1 MLVLALS
8 LALTPAGDKKA
19 EYAKPRLLME
29 PALMMALLP
38 ERVVV
43 LDARPR
49 EDYDKGHVPGARW
62 VDVAAWSKAVL
73 ADEDVEKW
81 AERIG
86 ALGIDGK
93 LSVVVYDDDRSREA
107 SRLWWILKFWGVP
120 DVRVLN
126 GGWKGFLAAGGKP
139 TTETPAVTPRRPEL
153 KREEQRLATRE
164 RIEKLLKRGASDQ
177 LLDARSEGEHCGDK
191 KLAKRGGA
199 IPGARHLEWSDM
211 IERKSGR
218 FKSAAEL
225 TKLFRDAGIDL
236 DQPTTTYCQSG
247 GRAAVAA
254 FVYELMTGKP
264 ARNYYKSWAEWG
276 NAADTP
282 VETPRRKK

>member
-19 EYAKPRLLME
+19 EYAKPALLAE
-29 PALMMALLP
+29 PADLGKKAVL
-38 ERVVV
+38 
-43 LDARPR
+43 LDARPK
-49 EDYDKGHVPGARW
+49 EQYDAGHIPGAVW
-62 VDVAAWSKAVL
+62 VDLAAWGKAVNT
-73 ADEDVEKW
+73 DDTPEGW
-81 AERIG
+81 AGRIG
-86 ALGIDGK
+86 ALGISGK
-93 LSVVVYDDDRSREA
+93 APVIVYDDERSREA

-139 TTETPAVTPRRPEL
+139 TTEAPTVKRFKPEL
-153 KREEQRLATRE
+153 KHEEQRLATRE

-199 IPGARHLEWSDM
+199 IPGAKHLEWSDM
-211 IERKSGR
+211 IDRKSGR

-225 TKLFRDAGIDL
+225 TRLFRDAGIDL